1 MLRRLCLFPFE
12 SRMLVSVSRR
22 LAVMLLFLLSFA
34 TAQAAEIADV
44 SASIER
50 GNYQQALKLSA
61 ALLAQQGDQKLVS
74 PQRAELWRLQGISYL
89 YLNQRAEAYR
99 AYQNALALNSLS
111 EASEADALAAVI
123 RLAYRVKQY
132 DEVLNYARQLSEHH
146 HLSPSSGRLAMQ
158 AAYSLSRFDVA
169 IDYANQLQELDALD
183 AFVLQTKALSEMA
196 LSRYGAA
203 AATFDQF
210 VNAADVAPKWLEQ
223 AARAHVKAGTHRTA
237 RQYLARARADIALY
251 RAIAVSRLDSNEA
264 EQALLYWQQGLQQL
278 DRVATRDEQ
287 LFMVQCL
294 IKNNQHV
301 AALNRISE
309 VNLTQPD
316 KQTLKLQVMLA
327 YQLGHWK
334 EVIDTAQVALS
345 YGLKDDKMLWQWLAI
360 SAIKAGDYTLA
371 DYALDQWQSKDPSEL
386 VDRWRDTLELLKA
399 KRATRRD
406 SRTS

>member
-1 MLRRLCLFPFE
+1 
-12 SRMLVSVSRR
+12 MLVFINRR
-22 LAVMLLFLLSFA
+22 LAMMLLFLLSFA

-111 EASEADALAAVI
+111 EASEEDALAAVI
-123 RLAYRVKQY
+123 RLAYRVNQY

-146 HLSPSSGRLAMQ
+146 HLSPASGRLAMQ

-183 AFVLQTKALSEMA
+183 AFVLQTKALSEMV

-278 DRVATRDEQ
+278 DRLATRDEQ

-294 IKNNQHV
+294 IKNNQRV